1 MCDVLDRIE
10 KRGIDKG
17 ITIGIEKGRQEG
29 RDEVAELMEKL
40 LEQNFLEH
48 DLINEIRKASKDK
61 EYRMHL
67 LKEYKII

>member
-17 ITIGIEKGRQEG
+17 IGIGRDEG
-29 RDEVAELMEKL
+29 RDEVAELMGKL
-40 LEQNFLEH
+40 LEQNLLEH
-48 DLINEIRKASKDK
+48 ELINEIRKASKDK